1 MAIVNFKQG
10 EDVKIEL
17 EIFDAGSAV
26 DISAATNIKA
36 LLKIGSSLQSKFAF
50 VTETGFGVL
59 NKVTGAGNEHKIELI
74 VERAAS
80 VSFVTGSYKVIV
92 LADFA
97 DTDFGDNIQVR
108 EFEFPANGTILIGEG
123 TGETIP

>member
-10 EDVKIEL
+10 EDVKILL

-26 DISAATNIKA
+26 DVSAATNIKA
-36 LLKIGSSLQSKFAF
+36 LLKIGDSLQSKFAF

-59 NKVTGAGNEHKIELI
+59 KKVAGVGNEHKIELI

-92 LADFA
+92 LVPEADS
-97 DTDFGDNIQVR
+97 DFGDSIKVR
-108 EFEFPANGTILIGEG
+108 EYEFPSNGIILIGEG
-123 TGETIP
+123 TLETIP